1 MGVNS
6 QLQQNSLD
14 ENTHGEA
21 DSSMNQEE
29 EFIPDPNLQNLD
41 LSGQY
46 IDDLE
51 PLI

>member
-1 MGVNS
+1 MRAMGS
-6 QLQQNSLD
+6 QQRDSAEELAN
-14 ENTHGEA
+14 EEGN
-21 DSSMNQEE
+21 SSMNQEE